1 MAEKPLPS
9 LDQLDPVQAW
19 EPWQPGPANPWNLKW
34 AGHLY
39 RRAAFGAGLAEL
51 REAVRHGL
59 PKTLDLL
66 QGGQP
71 GAAAR
76 EQTLGAL
83 GEQVAKEDD
92 ATNLRGWWMYLI
104 LNGPHPLREKLT
116 LFWHN
121 HFATSIAKVQRTGL
135 MFRQNQLLRR
145 HALGK
150 FRPFLLDV
158 SRDPAMLIWLDS
170 NSNIRGKANE
180 NYARELMELFSL
192 GVGHYTEKDVRE
204 AARAFTGWHTDGE
217 QFEFNAD
224 FHDDGPKTL
233 LGRTG
238 TWDGGDVVRILLD
251 RPEAARFVV
260 RKLYRDFIGE
270 SASPPPRLLTP
281 LADSFRK
288 SDYDIAGLVRTMLHS
303 RLFFSEHAYRQRIKS
318 PMEFVVGTARA
329 LVKIDQAELP
339 PTVLAAQVGAMG
351 QPLFEPPTV
360 KGWAGG
366 RAWLNSATVLA
377 RNNFAETAAAGNYPA
392 QVEAP
397 APGFAVVPPA
407 EAPAAPKGGVPP
419 EPPPHRDPAVLVRE
433 DKAATPDQVVDVL
446 VQALL
451 HGDVPG
457 KARARLVAFLKEGR
471 PKGKDLDRR
480 VREAAHALMTMPE
493 YQLA

>member
-1 MAEKPLPS
+1 MAEKPLPP
-9 LDQLDPVQAW
+9 LDQVDPAQAW
-19 EPWQPGPANPWNLKW
+19 EPWQPSATAWNLKW

-39 RRAAFGAGLAEL
+39 RRAAFGAGLPEL
-51 REAVRHGL
+51 REAMRRGL

-66 QGGQP
+66 LDGQP

-121 HFATSIAKVQRTGL
+121 HFATSIAKVQRTEL

-150 FRPFLLDV
+150 FRPFVLDM

-180 NYARELMELFSL
+180 NYARELMELFTL
-192 GVGHYTEKDVRE
+192 GVGHYSEKDVRE

-233 LGRTG
+233 LGRSG
-238 TWDGGDVVRILLD
+238 TLDGGDVVRILLD
-251 RPEAARFVV
+251 RPEAARFLV
-260 RKLYRDFIGE
+260 RKLYRAFISE
-270 SASPPPRLLTP
+270 SASPPPRLLEP
-281 LADSFRK
+281 LAERFRK
-288 SDYDIAGLVRTMLHS
+288 GDYDIAAVLRTMLHS

-318 PMEFVVGTARA
+318 PVEFVAGTARA

-377 RNNFAETAAAGNYPA
+377 RNNFAETAASGLYPA
-392 QVEAP
+392 QVDAP
-397 APGFAVVPPA
+397 ANGFAVAAPPA
-407 EAPAAPKGGVPP
+407 EAPAAPKGPAP
-419 EPPPHRDPAVLVRE
+419 EPPPHRDPAGLVRE
-433 DKAATPDQVVDVL
+433 EKAATPEQMVDVL
-446 VQALL
+446 VLALL
-451 HGDVPG
+451 QGDVPA
-457 KARARLVAFLKEGR
+457 KARGRLVAFVKDGR
-471 PKGKDLDRR
+471 PKGKDVDRR
-480 VREAAHALMTMPE
+480 VREAAHALVTMPE